1 MSGLYPPTTILCKII
16 SGELKKN
23 TLRFLI
29 LCLMNVFAIQ
39 ISFSQETKKT
49 ETPPDKTVQDEPAFK
64 KNDSR
69 IRNKPTQEE
78 KININSGENGIH
90 SDVKSDKE
98 KLQELEDAK
107 YSGLLAEVQYRVYVN
122 AQGQIAYRVTD
133 AGRIIFDQ
141 IVSAVSGNSYSSTD
155 QAEKE
160 AIVAVNI
167 YKRFPGYS
175 QKDLQTE
182 IRQHINLQSP
192 GISARTQNTLAD
204 ITFNGGEITI
214 NDGTATPYSST
225 IIVSS
230 LPVGSTVKSVTFN
243 GVSHTFPSDI
253 DIVLKSPTGTNV
265 IIMSDAGGGTDITGI
280 NLTFDDAAAGVLP
293 GTLVSGTY
301 DPTNIGVPDTWIA
314 PGPGALS
321 QANPTLSSFGSG
333 DHNGTWS
340 LYVVD
345 DAGDDVGSITSWSIT
360 FSEPAAVCFPI
371 SITSQP
377 SNTTVCSGTNATF
390 TASATPAGVTYNW
403 QEDQGSGF
411 VYLTNGGVYS
421 GVNTATL
428 SITGVTSGMNGYKYR
443 AVVTCSGGGLPGISN
458 EATLSL

>member
-1 MSGLYPPTTILCKII
+1 MSGLYPPTTILCKKT

-29 LCLMNVFAIQ
+29 LFLINVFAFQ
-39 ISFSQETKKT
+39 FSYSQETKKT
-49 ETPPDKTVQDEPAFK
+49 ETLPDKTVQDDPAFK
-64 KNDSR
+64 KVDSR
-69 IRNKPTQEE
+69 TRNKPSQEE
-78 KININSGENGIH
+78 KINISSAENNLNP
-90 SDVKSDKE
+90 SVKSEKE
-98 KLQELEDAK
+98 RLQELEDAK
-107 YSGLLAEVQYRVYVN
+107 YIGLSAGVQYRVYTN

-141 IVSAVSGNSYSSTD
+141 TVSAVTGNSYTNTD

-175 QKDLQTE
+175 QQNLQSE

-192 GISARTQNTLAD
+192 GIAARTQNTLAD
-204 ITFNGGEITI
+204 ITFNGGAITV
-214 NDGTATPYSST
+214 NDGTATPYPST
-225 IIVSS
+225 ITVSS
-230 LPVGSTVKSVTFN
+230 LPVGSTFKSVTLN
-243 GVSHTFPSDI
+243 GISHTFPSDI

-265 IIMSDAGGGTDITGI
+265 IIMSDAGGATDITGI

-301 DPTNIGVPDTWIA
+301 DPTNIGVPDTWVA

-345 DAGDDVGSITSWSIT
+345 DAGVDVGSITSWSIT
-360 FSEPAAVCFPI
+360 FSEP
-371 SITSQP
+371 
-377 SNTTVCSGTNATF
+377 
-390 TASATPAGVTYNW
+390 
-403 QEDQGSGF
+403 
-411 VYLTNGGVYS
+411 
-421 GVNTATL
+421 
-428 SITGVTSGMNGYKYR
+428 
-443 AVVTCSGGGLPGISN
+443 
-458 EATLSL
+458 